1 MGGDG
6 GFAGWVEGLIKAAE
20 GNDEEEGEDD
30 GEDQSED

>member
-20 GNDEEEGEDD
+20 GDDD
-30 GEDQSED
+30 GEDQEQD